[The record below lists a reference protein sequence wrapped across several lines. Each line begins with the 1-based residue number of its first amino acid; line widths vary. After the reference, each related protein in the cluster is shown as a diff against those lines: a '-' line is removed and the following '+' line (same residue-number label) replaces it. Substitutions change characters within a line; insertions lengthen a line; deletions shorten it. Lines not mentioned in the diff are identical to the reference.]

1 MVKEAV
7 LAGYERYLSKEPD
20 TGSGYLIAGYKK

>member
-7 LAGYERYLSKEPD
+7 LAGYERYILKALD
-20 TGSGYLIAGYKK
+20 TGSGYLIAGHKK